1 MKFLVAIFL
10 AMFSNSANAHIT
22 DKCFKILSTDGQFF
36 IVQTV
41 TVDGL
46 ASTTTFSTSLSAN
59 LHGQFAKLAGL
70 IVGNDELKLCIPSVD
85 GQRDYNGSYIIGLDG
100 WAYQGDWEKG
110 YFKV

>member
-10 AMFSNSANAHIT
+10 AMFSIFANAHVA

-36 IVQTV
+36 TVQTV

-46 ASTTTFSTSLSAN
+46 AKTTTFSTSISAN
-59 LHGQFAKLAGL
+59 LVGQFAKLAGL
-70 IVGNDELKLCIPSVD
+70 IVGNDEFKLCIPSVD
-85 GQRDYNGSYIIGLDG
+85 GQRDYNEPYIIGLDG
-100 WAYQGDWEKG
+100 WAYQGDWGKG